1 MKFTFNG
8 NEIDAGEWTIDIL
21 GTFAAFWIASR
32 FFMEP
37 ETTVSEQPI
46 AFAVSLGL
54 SFVAFKAL
62 RQWKA
67 LS

>member
-1 MKFTFNG
+1 MTVTING
-8 NEIDAGEWTIDIL
+8 KTINLGEWTIDIL

>member
-1 MKFTFNG
+1 MTVTING
-8 NEIDAGEWTIDIL
+8 KSINLGEWTIDIL

-54 SFVAFKAL
+54 AFVAFKAL

>member
-8 NEIDAGEWTIDIL
+8 KEVDAGEWLIDIL
-21 GTFAAFWIASR
+21 GTFAVFWVASG
-32 FFMEP
+32 FLME
-37 ETTVSEQPI
+37 EGKSVAEQPV
-46 AFAVSLGL
+46 AFAVTLGIAL
-54 SFVAFKAL
+54 AGFKLL

>member
-1 MKFTFNG
+1 MNVTING
-8 NEIDAGEWTIDIL
+8 KSINLGEWAIDVL
-21 GTFAAFWIASR
+21 GPFAAFWIASG
-32 FFMEP
+32 FFMQE
-37 ETTVSEQPI
+37 EVTVAEQPI

-54 SFVAFKAL
+54 AFVAFKLL